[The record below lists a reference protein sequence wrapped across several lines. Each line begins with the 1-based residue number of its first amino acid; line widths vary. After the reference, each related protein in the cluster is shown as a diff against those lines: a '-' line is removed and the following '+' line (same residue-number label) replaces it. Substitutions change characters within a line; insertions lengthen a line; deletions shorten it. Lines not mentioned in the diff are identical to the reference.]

1 MKKRMAI
8 GLCFVMAVSLFLM
21 PAGAFAAES
30 GVISGENC
38 SAEAGET
45 ILYTVDISGNPGLA
59 GFMVYVAC
67 DTSVFDIGQTQ
78 ATLGS
83 FSDSGSI
90 FTNPESEDGWRV
102 LWFNAQ
108 NVSGNGTL
116 FTLEIS
122 VADDAASGTYPV
134 KITLSPEN
142 TVNAAGELV
151 DFSCIDGSI
160 VVSGG
165 TDTPIDEDEKPQPS
179 QEPEEPDT
187 QDPEQP
193 DDDNQTDPED
203 EPVTDIERPAFA
215 DVPATHW
222 AFEYVSELSSR
233 GIVDGVGD
241 NMFNPNGQVTR
252 AQFVKMLAG
261 VLGAQTSS
269 RISSFVDVPADEW
282 YAEYVVWAYANGL
295 TDGVDAEHFAP
306 NAIVTREQI
315 CTLIVRAAGKYGME
329 LVPVEPEINF
339 TDSSSISA
347 YAVESVRVMQ
357 GAGIISGYE
366 DGSFKPHNGATRAEA
381 AKLLCGLID
390 LE

>member
-1 MKKRMAI
+1 M
-8 GLCFVMAVSLFLM
+8 
-21 PAGAFAAES
+21 
-30 GVISGENC
+30 
-38 SAEAGET
+38 
-45 ILYTVDISGNPGLA
+45 
-59 GFMVYVAC
+59 
-67 DTSVFDIGQTQ
+67 
-78 ATLGS
+78 
-83 FSDSGSI
+83 
-90 FTNPESEDGWRV
+90 
-102 LWFNAQ
+102 
-108 NVSGNGTL
+108 
-116 FTLEIS
+116 
-122 VADDAASGTYPV
+122 
-134 KITLSPEN
+134 
-142 TVNAAGELV
+142 
-151 DFSCIDGSI
+151 
-160 VVSGG
+160 
-165 TDTPIDEDEKPQPS
+165 
-179 QEPEEPDT
+179 
-187 QDPEQP
+187 
-193 DDDNQTDPED
+193 
-203 EPVTDIERPAFA
+203 TDIERPAFA

>member
-1 MKKRMAI
+1 
-8 GLCFVMAVSLFLM
+8 MAVSLFLM

-67 DTSVFDIGQTQ
+67 DTSVFDTGQTQ
-78 ATLGS
+78 AALGS

-90 FTNPESEDGWRV
+90 FMNPESEDGWRV

-165 TDTPIDEDEKPQPS
+165 TDAPIDEDEKPQPS
-179 QEPEEPDT
+179 QEPEEPNT

-203 EPVTDIERPAFA
+203 EPEPDAERPVFV

-222 AFEYVSELSSR
+222 AYEYVKELAR
-233 GIVDGVGD
+233 RKETTPARIAIGWLLAQKPWIVPIPGTKRIERIKENIGGADIR
-241 NMFNPNGQVTR
+241 FTTEE
-252 AQFVKMLAG
+252 LADIRRH
-261 VLGAQTSS
+261 LDSIEIIGARYPEDQE
-269 RISSFVDVPADEW
+269 A
-282 YAEYVVWAYANGL
+282 L
-295 TDGVDAEHFAP
+295 T
-306 NAIVTREQI
+306 
-315 CTLIVRAAGKYGME
+315 GK
-329 LVPVEPEINF
+329 
-339 TDSSSISA
+339 
-347 YAVESVRVMQ
+347 
-357 GAGIISGYE
+357 
-366 DGSFKPHNGATRAEA
+366 
-381 AKLLCGLID
+381 
-390 LE
+390 

>member
-1 MKKRMAI
+1 MKKKIAI

-21 PAGAFAAES
+21 PPGAFAAES
-30 GVISGENC
+30 GVISGEN
-38 SAEAGET
+38 SNAEAGET
-45 ILYTVDISGNPGLA
+45 IQYNVDISGNPGLA

-67 DTSVFDIGQTQ
+67 DTSVFNIGQTQ

-83 FSDSGSI
+83 FSDRGSI

-160 VVSGG
+160 VVNGG
-165 TDTPIDEDEKPQPS
+165 TDTPKDEDENPQPT
-179 QEPEEPDT
+179 QEPEEPDI
-187 QDPEQP
+187 QNPEQP

-203 EPVTDIERPAFA
+203 EPATDVERPAFA

-222 AFEYVSELSSR
+222 AYKYVSELSSR

-269 RISSFVDVPADEW
+269 RVSGFVDVSADDW
-282 YAEYVVWAYANGL
+282 YAEYVVWAYTNRL
-295 TDGVDAEHFAP
+295 TDGVDADHFAP

-315 CTLIVRAAGKYGME
+315 CTLIVRAANKYEME
-329 LVPVEPEINF
+329 LVPVEPEISF
-339 TDSSSISA
+339 TDGSSISA
-347 YAVESVRVMQ
+347 YAVESVNAMQ
-357 GAGIISGYE
+357 RAGMISGYE

-381 AKLLCGLID
+381 AKLLCGLIF
-390 LE
+390 

>member
-1 MKKRMAI
+1 
-8 GLCFVMAVSLFLM
+8 
-21 PAGAFAAES
+21 
-30 GVISGENC
+30 
-38 SAEAGET
+38 
-45 ILYTVDISGNPGLA
+45 
-59 GFMVYVAC
+59 MVYVAC
-67 DTSVFDIGQTQ
+67 DTSVFNIGQTQ

-83 FSDSGSI
+83 FSNSGSI

-122 VADDAASGTYPV
+122 VAEGAASGTYPV
-134 KITLSPEN
+134 KITLSPDN
-142 TVNAAGELV
+142 TVNSAGELV

-165 TDTPIDEDEKPQPS
+165 TDAPIDEDEKPQPS
-179 QEPEEPDT
+179 QEPEKPDT

-203 EPVTDIERPAFA
+203 EPEPDAERPVFA

-222 AFEYVSELSSR
+222 AYEYVSELSSR
-233 GIVDGVGD
+233 GIVDGIGD

-269 RISSFVDVPADEW
+269 RASSFVDVPADEW
-282 YAEYVVWAYANGL
+282 YAEYVVWAYTNGL
-295 TDGVDAEHFAP
+295 TDGVDAEHFSP

-315 CTLIVRAAGKYGME
+315 CTLIVRAVDKYGMA
-329 LVPVEPEINF
+329 LVPVEPEISF
-339 TDSSSISA
+339 TDESSISA

-357 GAGIISGYE
+357 GAGMISGYE

-381 AKLLCGLID
+381 AKLLCGLVD